1 MSEDTTPL
9 QTLFDPLELD
19 LAAAACCGRFGD
31 PAAETQRL
39 VTQRTLIAA
48 SSALAHELEA
58 FAKSAAAHLRGVH
71 CTANME
77 PEAASLARAV
87 AAWTD
92 AVQAA
97 ADAHRDWQEDLT
109 LTDVGASR
117 RAHALLSSYSAI
129 GAVKPSVARTPLTP
143 SA

>member
-9 QTLFDPLELD
+9 PTLFDPLELD
-19 LAAAACCGRFGD
+19 HAAEACCGRFGD

-39 VTQRTLIAA
+39 VTQRDLIAA
-48 SSALAHELEA
+48 STALAHELAA

-71 CTANME
+71 CTANMQ

-87 AAWTD
+87 AAWVD
-92 AVQAA
+92 RVRGA
-97 ADAHRDWQEDLT
+97 ADAHRDWQEELT
-109 LTDVGASR
+109 LTGYSASR
-117 RAHALLSSYSAI
+117 RAHALMSSLPAI
-129 GAVKPSVARTPLTP
+129 GAVKPSIARTPLTP

>member
-9 QTLFDPLELD
+9 PTLFNPLELD

-31 PAAETQRL
+31 PTAETQRL
-39 VTQRTLIAA
+39 VTQRTLIAR

-58 FAKSAAAHLRGVH
+58 FAKAAAAHLRGVH

-92 AVQAA
+92 AVQCA
-97 ADAHRDWQEDLT
+97 ADAHRDWQEELT
-109 LTDVGASR
+109 VTSVGASR
-117 RAHALLSSYSAI
+117 RAQPFMSTLSAI
-129 GAVKPSVARTPLTP
+129 GAVKPSIARTPLTP

>member
-9 QTLFDPLELD
+9 PTLFDPLELD
-19 LAAAACCGRFGD
+19 HAAAACCGRFGD

-39 VTQRTLIAA
+39 VTQRTLIAR

-71 CTANME
+71 CTSNMV
-77 PEAASLARAV
+77 PEVASLARAV
-87 AAWTD
+87 AAWTE
-92 AVQAA
+92 AVQDAA
-97 ADAHRDWQEDLT
+97 VAQRDWQEELT

-117 RAHALLSSYSAI
+117 RAHALLSSLPAI
-129 GAVKPSVARTPLTP
+129 GAVKPSIARTPLTS

>member
-9 QTLFDPLELD
+9 QTLFDPVELD

-31 PAAETQRL
+31 PTAETQRL

-87 AAWTD
+87 AGWTD

-97 ADAHRDWQEDLT
+97 ADAHRDWKEELT
-109 LTDVGASR
+109 LTGFGASR
-117 RAHALLSSYSAI
+117 RAHALMSSFSAI
-129 GAVKPSVARTPLTP
+129 GAVKPSIARTPLTP

>member
-9 QTLFDPLELD
+9 PTLFDPLQLD

-39 VTQRTLIAA
+39 VTQRTLISA
-48 SSALAHELEA
+48 SSALAHELET
-58 FAKSAAAHLRGVH
+58 FAKAAASHLRGVH

-97 ADAHRDWQEDLT
+97 ADAHRDWQEERT
-109 LTDVGASR
+109 LTDFGASR
-117 RAHALLSSYSAI
+117 RAHALLSSLPAI
-129 GAVKPSVARTPLTP
+129 GAVKPSIARTPLTP

>member
-1 MSEDTTPL
+1 MSEDTPPL
-9 QTLFDPLELD
+9 ATLFDPSELE

-31 PAAETQRL
+31 PMAETQRL
-39 VTQRTLIAA
+39 VTQRDLIAA
-48 SSALAHELEA
+48 SCALARELES
-58 FAKSAAAHLRGVH
+58 FAKAASAHLRGVH
-71 CTANME
+71 CTANMQ

-92 AVQAA
+92 QLQAA
-97 ADAHRDWQEDLT
+97 ANAHRDWQEERA

-117 RAHALLSSYSAI
+117 HVRDGLSLPTLGAI
-129 GAVKPSVARTPLTP
+129 QPPLSVTPLRP

>member
-9 QTLFDPLELD
+9 PTLFDPLQLD

-31 PAAETQRL
+31 PRAETQRL
-39 VTQRTLIAA
+39 VTQRDLIAA
-48 SSALAHELEA
+48 SCALANELES
-58 FAKSAAAHLRGVH
+58 FAKAAAAHLRGVH
-71 CTANME
+71 CTANMQ

-87 AAWTD
+87 TAWTD

-97 ADAHRDWQEDLT
+97 ADAHRDWQEELS
-109 LTDVGASR
+109 LTDFGASR
-117 RAHALLSSYSAI
+117 RAHALMSTLPAI
-129 GAVKPSVARTPLTP
+129 GAVKPSIARTPLTP